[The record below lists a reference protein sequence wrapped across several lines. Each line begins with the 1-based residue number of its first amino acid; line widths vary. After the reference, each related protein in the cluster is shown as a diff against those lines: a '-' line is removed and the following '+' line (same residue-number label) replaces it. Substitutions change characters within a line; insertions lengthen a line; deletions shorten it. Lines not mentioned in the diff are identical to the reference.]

1 MVKKIILGVIIL
13 LILMQIMVAQEIQV
27 TEIDSEEP
35 ENEVMEGNVT
45 MTGST
50 IFGEGEEISKKIAYR
65 IGMVILLGL
74 LVFIFL
80 KIIKK
85 RKQTTK
91 QEFVH

>member
-1 MVKKIILGVIIL
+1 
-13 LILMQIMVAQEIQV
+13 MQTISIGFAQEIQV
-27 TEIDSEEP
+27 NEIDSEEA

-50 IFGEGEEISKKIAYR
+50 IFGEGEEISKTIAYT
-65 IGMVILLGL
+65 IGMIILLGL
-74 LVFIFL
+74 LAFIFL

-85 RKQTTK
+85 RNQKAK